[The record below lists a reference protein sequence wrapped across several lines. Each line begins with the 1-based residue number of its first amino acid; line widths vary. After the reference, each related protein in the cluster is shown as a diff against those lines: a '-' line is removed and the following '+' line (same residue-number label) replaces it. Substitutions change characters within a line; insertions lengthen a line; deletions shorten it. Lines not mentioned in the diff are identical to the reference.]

1 MISLNYTRDIIQAMA
16 ARRITRGDA
25 PAMRF
30 LLRLP
35 ATLHASLTAG
45 AARRELSLNEY
56 IGRRLAGLEA
66 HPAVEAVAAVVL
78 ARARDVVR
86 GALVG
91 ALLHGSWSRG
101 EARADSDIDA
111 LIVVDRSLPLSRGL
125 YRAWDEQP
133 VAVEGRAVDVHFVH
147 LPTTRARAGGVWCEA
162 AIEGRL
168 IADRAGRIEDTLIE
182 LRRAIADGRLVR
194 KRAHGQPYWTV
205 AA

>member
-1 MISLNYTRDIIQAMA
+1 MPATRTT
-16 ARRITRGDA
+16 RRVT
-25 PAMRF
+25 PAVRF

-35 ATLHASLTAG
+35 AALHASLAAG

-56 IGRRLAGLEA
+56 IGRRLAGVET

-78 ARARDVVR
+78 ARAREVTGD
-86 GALVG
+86 ALVG

-101 EARADSDIDA
+101 EARVDSDIDA
-111 LIVVDRSLPLSRGL
+111 LIVVDRSLPLSRLL
-125 YRAWDEQP
+125 YRKWDERP
-133 VAVEGRAVDVHFVH
+133 LAIDGRAVDVHFVH
-147 LPTTRARAGGVWCEA
+147 LPVTIARAGGVWCEA

-168 IADRAGRIEDTLIE
+168 IADRAGQVEDTMIE

-194 KRAHGQPYWTV
+194 KHAHGQPYWTV